1 MVDCLKKILIVN
13 NNMQIGGIQKSLLNL
28 LNNINNDYDI
38 TLLLFS
44 DYGILFK
51 EIPKNVKVIFA
62 DKRTQVLGTPWSDI
76 KKNPLLV
83 YYKLFSKILCKVKG
97 KDAALSFLFKH
108 QKTIMG
114 YDAVI
119 SYSHCTSEH
128 ALSVC
133 TPEFVLKCTKS
144 KNKICFIHCD
154 YIHSDTFS
162 EHNNQIYKKFS
173 KIACCSEAV
182 RNNFLQKIPD
192 LQNRTFT
199 VRNFYDLSIVDKAK
213 NDTYFYDDKYINLI
227 SVSRLSKEKGIL
239 RAIKAL
245 CDCKRKDIRYYVVGT
260 GPQEKMIQEYISSH
274 NMSKNIILL
283 GEQENPYRFMI
294 NADYL
299 LVPSY
304 HEAAPM
310 VFDEANILNVPVI
323 SSNTTSANEMLTQF
337 DIISDNIDEQLF
349 KCIKKKSSKKFT
361 PDLSKFKQSFVSI
374 I

>member
-1 MVDCLKKILIVN
+1 
-13 NNMQIGGIQKSLLNL
+13 MQIGGIQKSLINL
-28 LNNINNDYDI
+28 LNGVNKDYNI

-44 DYGILFK
+44 DYGVLFK
-51 EIPKNVKVIFA
+51 DIPKNVKVIFA
-62 DKRTQVLGTPWSDI
+62 DKRLKVLGTPWSEI
-76 KKNPLLV
+76 KKNPLLA
-83 YYKLFSKILCKVKG
+83 YYKFTSKVLCKMRG
-97 KDAALSFLFKH
+97 KDAALSYLFKQ
-108 QKTIMG
+108 QKVIKN
-114 YDAVI
+114 YDTVI
-119 SYSHCTSEH
+119 SYSHCTAEG
-128 ALSVC
+128 ALAVC

-144 KNKICFIHCD
+144 DNKICFIHCD

-173 KIACCSEAV
+173 KIACCSESV
-182 RNNFLQKIPD
+182 RNNFLQKIPE
-192 LQNRTFT
+192 LQERTFT

-213 NDTYFYDDKYINLI
+213 NEPYYYDEKYINLI
-227 SVSRLSKEKGIL
+227 SVARLSEEKGIL

-245 CDCKRKDIRYYVVGT
+245 CDSKRMDIRYYIVGA
-260 GPQEKMIQEYISSH
+260 GPQKKEIQEYISSH
-274 NMSKNIILL
+274 NMSKNVILL
-283 GEQENPYRFMI
+283 GEQKNPYRFMV

-349 KCIKKKSSKKFT
+349 KSIKKKSSKEFS
-361 PDLSKFKQSFVSI
+361 PDLSKFKQSFVRI